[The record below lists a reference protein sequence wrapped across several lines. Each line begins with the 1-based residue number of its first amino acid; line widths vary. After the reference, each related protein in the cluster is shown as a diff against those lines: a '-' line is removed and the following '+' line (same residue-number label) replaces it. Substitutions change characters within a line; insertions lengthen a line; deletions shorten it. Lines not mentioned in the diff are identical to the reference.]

1 VYYGPVNN
9 GRRVMQLLSWPGLP
23 ASGPILHYPLPH
35 PGLHNPLYRLS
46 RRGTGS
52 IKRTASSYKRG
63 F

>member
-1 VYYGPVNN
+1 
-9 GRRVMQLLSWPGLP
+9 MQLLSWPGTASLP
-23 ASGPILHYPLPH
+23 QRPPTI

-46 RRGTGS
+46 RGTGS